1 MKPNE
6 GSTDRIFRVI
16 LGIVL
21 IIIGWPVLGN
31 SVLGVVLDVIGV
43 ILLVTAITGFCGI
56 YKLLGISTLKAPKE

>member
-6 GSTDRIFRVI
+6 GSTDRIVRVI

-43 ILLVTAITGFCGI
+43 ILLITAITGFCTI
-56 YKLLGISTLKAPKE
+56 YRLLGINTIKVPKE

>member
-1 MKPNE
+1 MKRNE
-6 GSTDRIFRVI
+6 GSTDRILRVI

-56 YKLLGISTLKAPKE
+56 YKLLGISTIKTPKE

>member
-1 MKPNE
+1 MKRNE
-6 GSTDRIFRVI
+6 GSTDRIVRVI

-43 ILLVTAITGFCGI
+43 ILLITAITGFCTI
-56 YKLLGISTLKAPKE
+56 YRLLGINTIKVPKE